1 ASEFIAQQGWLPP
14 DARLF
19 NSYDLGGYLAW
30 RLHGRARI
38 LIDSRNE
45 AYGDEITREVLES
58 FGDVASFLKAIRRWH
73 PDLLV
78 LSWRRMRDGHPVLR
92 HLEGKSG
99 WSLVFI
105 DDSTAVYCPQ
115 ERAAEPIRF
124 ATPGTFDLRRIGP
137 AEAAAA
143 LKEGHRLSAWQQ
155 DGVLASLVTA
165 R

>member
-1 ASEFIAQQGWLPP
+1 
-14 DARLF
+14 
-19 NSYDLGGYLAW
+19 
-30 RLHGRARI
+30 
-38 LIDSRNE
+38 
-45 AYGDEITREVLES
+45 
-58 FGDVASFLKAIRRWH
+58 
-73 PDLLV
+73 
-78 LSWRRMRDGHPVLR
+78 MLR

-165 R
+165 RSLIVSGRSREAREVLERCASHDPNSPALFSFLASVRGAAGDKEGAAEAMWRASRLAASASP